1 MDALLAAADLL
12 SEHDE
17 LDNLYT
23 NASQLALKL
32 GFQNLAATF
41 ASRSSDPEELVEARA
56 SLAFRM
62 ADHDALKSFTDL
74 YPENAEITLLAALS
88 AVRSGDEA
96 LLAAVEPRL
105 RRDARTVVSLIE
117 MDAASGRWIVPEYI
131 YGTARALGDEEHK
144 ARVER
149 VELLRSQ
156 LGAPQP
162 SPEYGVADIGS
173 ALKRIRT
180 SLEPDEMEVH

>member
-1 MDALLAAADLL
+1 MACRREICTSQPGSC
-12 SEHDE
+12 SEAGTQRHNPPPGTGPRQRRRE
-17 LDNLYT
+17 R
-23 NASQLALKL
+23 
-32 GFQNLAATF
+32 G
-41 ASRSSDPEELVEARA
+41 RS
-56 SLAFRM
+56 
-62 ADHDALKSFTDL
+62 
-74 YPENAEITLLAALS
+74 NAESRAQRACEKPVARRTHPYA
-88 AVRSGDEA
+88 
-96 LLAAVEPRL
+96 L